1 MQTRMD
7 LKDLTTEKR
16 NPRTQRIDTLPTL
29 EMARLM
35 NEEDKRV
42 PQAVER
48 ALPAIAAAIDAV
60 AARLA
65 AGGRLFYVGAGTSG
79 RLGVLDASEC
89 PPTFG
94 TPPSLVQGVIAGG
107 PDAVFAAVEGAED
120 DAQAGADDL
129 LERALGEQDAVV
141 GLAAS
146 GRTPYVVGALAFA
159 RRAGALAVAVTC
171 NEASPLAAKA
181 DIAVEVVVG
190 PEALSGSTRL
200 KAGTAQKLVLN
211 MLSTGVM
218 IRLGKTYGNL
228 MVDVKATNEKLR
240 DRARRIVAAAT
251 GLPPAEAEKALCAA
265 DYDAKLAICMHLT
278 GCGKDAAA
286 QRLAAHGGRLACA
299 LAAASGCAP

>member
-1 MQTRMD
+1 MQTR
-7 LKDLTTEKR
+7 LNLNGLTTEKR

-35 NEEDKRV
+35 NEEDKSV
-42 PQAVER
+42 PHAVER

-60 AARLA
+60 EARLR
-65 AGGRLFYVGAGTSG
+65 AGGRLLYIGAGTSG

-94 TPPSLVQGVIAGG
+94 TPPTLVQGVVAGG
-107 PDAVFAAVEGAED
+107 PEAIFAAVEGAED
-120 DAQAGADDL
+120 DAQAGAEDL
-129 LERALGEQDAVV
+129 RQRGVGARDAVV
-141 GLAAS
+141 GLTAS
-146 GRTPYVVGALAFA
+146 GRTPYVVGALEFA

-171 NEASPLAAKA
+171 NEASPLAAEA

-190 PEALSGSTRL
+190 PEVLSGSTRL

-218 IRLGKTYGNL
+218 IRLGKAYGNL

-251 GLPPAEAEKALCAA
+251 GLSEEEAEAALRAA
-265 DYDAKLAICMHLT
+265 AYDAKLAICMQLT
-278 GCGKDAAA
+278 GCGRDGAAR
-286 QRLAAHGGRLACA
+286 RLAAHGGCLARA
-299 LAAASGCAP
+299 LDASAGCAP